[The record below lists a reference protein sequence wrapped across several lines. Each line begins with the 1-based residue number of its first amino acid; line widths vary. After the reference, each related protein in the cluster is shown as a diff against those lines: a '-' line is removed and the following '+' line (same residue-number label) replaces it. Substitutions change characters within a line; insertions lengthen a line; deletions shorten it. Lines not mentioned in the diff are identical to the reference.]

1 MCIRDSSAAEVA
13 MPKSGVE
20 FERAWKAAAMDAAAK
35 RAFLLKI
42 DAAALPKVSALDIEL
57 TVHNKRVL
65 QL

>member
-1 MCIRDSSAAEVA
+1 